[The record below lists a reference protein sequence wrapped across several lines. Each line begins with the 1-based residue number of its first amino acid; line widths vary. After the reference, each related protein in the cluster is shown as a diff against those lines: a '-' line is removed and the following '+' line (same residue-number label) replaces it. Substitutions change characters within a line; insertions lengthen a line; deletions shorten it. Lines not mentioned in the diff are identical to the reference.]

1 MMDLA
6 GDGSGSRI
14 MSWKLTNLLFVIAL
28 IWAGPA
34 MAQRHADVHP
44 RYDHGYGTAPQGAL
58 YLGGYSRDSEDGQII
73 VDFYSRQDRSLTN
86 DGIRFGAI
94 PFARRSLDTG
104 AGVPAVLAWADGRTC
119 GSLNGV
125 LMEYSRLVAP
135 AFQVPFLYQAPP
147 AGSQALGGP
156 PTRMH
161 PIDSS
166 VWGLARQPD
175 GAPSVLTF
183 TGSDGLIDRWTTFA
197 EAQLDKCWGAQEP
210 PAA

>member
-1 MMDLA
+1 
-6 GDGSGSRI
+6 
-14 MSWKLTNLLFVIAL
+14 MSLKPTNLLVVVAL

-44 RYDHGYGTAPQGAL
+44 RYDHGYGTAPQGSL
-58 YLGGYSRDSEDGQII
+58 YLGGYSRDSDEGQII
-73 VDFYSRQDRSLTN
+73 IDFYSRQDRALTN

-104 AGVPAVLAWADGRTC
+104 EGAPAVLAWADGRTC
-119 GSLNGV
+119 GALNGV

-135 AFQVPFLYQAPP
+135 TFQVPFLYYAPP

-156 PTRMH
+156 PMRVH

-183 TGSDGLIDRWTTFA
+183 TGSDGLIDRWTAFA
-197 EAQLDKCWGAQEP
+197 EVQLGECWRSE
-210 PAA
+210 

>member
-1 MMDLA
+1 
-6 GDGSGSRI
+6 
-14 MSWKLTNLLFVIAL
+14 MSWKLTNLLVVIAL
-28 IWAGPA
+28 LWAGPA
-34 MAQRHADVHP
+34 VAQRYADVHP

-58 YLGGYSRDSEDGQII
+58 YLGGYSRDSDNGQII

-104 AGVPAVLAWADGRTC
+104 GGAPTVLAWADGRTC

-125 LMEYSRLVAP
+125 LVEYSRLVAP
-135 AFQVPFLYQAPP
+135 AFQIPPLYHAPP
-147 AGSQALGGP
+147 ASSAALGGP
-156 PTRMH
+156 PMRIH

-175 GAPSVLTF
+175 GAPSVLTL

-197 EAQLDKCWGAQEP
+197 ETQLGECWTPEEP
-210 PAA
+210 PIT